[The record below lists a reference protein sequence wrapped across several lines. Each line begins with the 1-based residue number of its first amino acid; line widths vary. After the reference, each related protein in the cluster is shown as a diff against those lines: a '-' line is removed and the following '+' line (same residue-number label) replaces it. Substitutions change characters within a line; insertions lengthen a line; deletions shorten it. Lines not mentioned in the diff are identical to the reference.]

1 MIKQSATVMQ
11 KKQTDLGDLFVPS
24 HRIYEHMRVVFD
36 LVSRR
41 AYEMFEN
48 RGGVHGNDW
57 EDWYQAEAAFLEPVN
72 SEVSDSGDAFIAV
85 VDIAA
90 YRPQDLRMSADPHCL
105 KICGRAAGEYERAEV
120 SGNAESHPRAFLIFY
135 EFPAAI
141 NPAKASAEIRNN
153 VLEVRVPK
161 AIPSPAASN

>member
-1 MIKQSATVMQ
+1 MQ

-24 HRIYEHMRVVFD
+24 HRIYEHMRGVFD
-36 LVSRR
+36 LISRR

-57 EDWYQAEAAFLEPVN
+57 EDWYQAESAFLQPVN

-90 YRPQDLRMSADPHCL
+90 YRPQDLRMSAEPHCL
-105 KICGRAAGEYERAEV
+105 RICGRAGDEYERAEV
-120 SGNAESHPRAFLIFY
+120 SGGNAESHSHAFSISY
-135 EFPAAI
+135 EFPVPI
-141 NPAKASAEIRNN
+141 NPEKASAEIRHN